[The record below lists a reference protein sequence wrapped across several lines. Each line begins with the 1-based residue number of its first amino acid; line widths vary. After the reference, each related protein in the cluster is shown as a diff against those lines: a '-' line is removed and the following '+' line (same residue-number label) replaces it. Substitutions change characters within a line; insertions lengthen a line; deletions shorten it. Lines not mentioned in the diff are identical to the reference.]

1 MEFRDKVK
9 GYLNNSKS
17 DFSTLTKFLN
27 LSEQVSLTKLLAKK
41 MDFSLFGG
49 YSEAEFKRATINN
62 NDNDFKISCIKII
75 YKDKY
80 LKITHQNILGTL
92 LSLSIERDSIGDI
105 LPELGVFFIISE
117 LKEFILSEFKQINN
131 VSIELTEIDP
141 VNIRNTPKLELYS
154 ITVTSLRLDLVV
166 SKITKM
172 SRMKAIEYIEN
183 DLVKLNHEVTNKNTK
198 NISEEE
204 IISIRKYGR
213 FIIIDTKKRSKKGKT
228 IVKYGKYV

>member
-41 MDFSLFGG
+41 MEFSLFGG
-49 YSEAEFKRATINN
+49 YSEAELKRATINN
-62 NDNDFKISCIKII
+62 NDNDFKISCLKII
-75 YKDKY
+75 YNDKY

-92 LSLSIERDSIGDI
+92 LSLSIEKDSIGDI
-105 LPELGVFFIISE
+105 IPNLGVFFIISE
-117 LKEFILSEFKQINN
+117 LKDFIITEFKQINN
-131 VSIELTEIDP
+131 VAIELIEIDP
-141 VNIRNTPKLELYS
+141 INIKNTPELELYS
-154 ITVTSLRLDLVV
+154 FTATSLRLDLVV

-172 SRMKAIEYIEN
+172 SRIKAIEYIES

-198 NISEEE
+198 SINEED
-204 IISIRKYGR
+204 ILSIRKYGR
-213 FIIIDTKKRSKKGKT
+213 FIIMDTKKRSKKGKT
-228 IVKYGKYV
+228 IIKYGKYV